1 MVFFKL
7 LFLSAL
13 AMLALPARSDV
24 VATVNGEP
32 LDRQEVEALA
42 AQALL
47 GVQDE
52 SARHA
57 VLRQTLE
64 TLVSERLF
72 AQAAKRAGLEQDET
86 VRSDLGDARR
96 EAVTNAF
103 IGDLLR
109 RLPPVSEQQIDRYI
123 ASHPKHFAARQTYHY
138 QRLAL
143 PPVDGLD
150 IERVREAIRT
160 HKTIDGLRAWARRQG
175 WLAELESRWQGAEQ
189 IDAGQLARLETMR
202 AEELAALVDSDSGQ
216 VIVLQRKGAWP
227 DPVDPARVRGAVA
240 LGVAA
245 EVRNEAVRS
254 LVANL
259 RAQADIV
266 VPALGSNDTVVATV
280 NGTTIE
286 RAAVERVLRRRAVA
300 TPTARLRQ
308 QIVDDLIDAVL
319 LHEAALSAPP
329 KEEVRPTLAEARALR
344 LILAAAYLDRVL
356 LGVAAP
362 EQREINRLVGQRPL
376 LFGERQ
382 VFRFQQ
388 TVLLPTAVAASEEI
402 RSVIA
407 TGMSGTR
414 LDAWLTGRGWVA
426 GRGTLWRGPEQVDR
440 ATLDALVGM
449 ADGETRVVVADPPRS
464 VLILQRIAAYPDPL
478 DLDQAS
484 SLAAQALLAQRRAEA
499 TGRRLAELRSAAQIV
514 VTADFV
520 GSSAQP
526 PRPALLALWTSR
538 HWSAFSNW
546 ILLAALIPLLP
557 AALAWFVVRTRR
569 RTVFTLAFPEQ
580 LSWRDRFS
588 ALTHSGPFLLVA
600 GGFLAL
606 AIAGAG
612 AAQWLLLR
620 GQIAPDRVIIATV
633 VGLLAAC
640 VLAGGLLLGMQRVV
654 SPIVGNRWWP
664 LLGLLGAQAG
674 SLFMLRW
681 SLS

>member
-7 LFLSAL
+7 VFLFAL

-32 LDRQEVEALA
+32 LDRQEVEAFA

-52 SARHA
+52 SARHVA
-57 VLRQTLE
+57 LKQTLE

-96 EAVTNAF
+96 EALTNAF

-123 ASHPKHFAARQTYHY
+123 ASHPKHFSARQTYHY

-143 PPVDGLD
+143 PPVDGLGV
-150 IERVREAIRT
+150 ERVREAIRT
-160 HKTIDGLRAWARRQG
+160 HKTIESLRAWARRQG
-175 WLAELESRWQGAEQ
+175 WLAELESRWQGSEQ
-189 IDAGQLARLETMR
+189 IEAAHLARLETMR
-202 AEELAALVDSDSGQ
+202 DDELAALVDSDSGQ
-216 VIVLQRKGAWP
+216 VIVLQRKGAWT

-240 LGVAA
+240 LGIAA
-245 EVRNEAVRS
+245 DARAAAVRS
-254 LVANL
+254 FVADL

-266 VPALGSNDTVVATV
+266 VPAFGSDGTAVATV
-280 NGTTIE
+280 NGTIIE
-286 RAAVERVLRRRAVA
+286 RAAVDRMLRKRAVA
-300 TPTARLRQ
+300 TPTVRLRQ
-308 QIVDDLIDAVL
+308 RIVDDLIDAVL
-319 LHEAALSAPP
+319 LHEAALAARP
-329 KEEVRPTLAEARALR
+329 KEEVRPTLDEARALR
-344 LILAAAYLDRVL
+344 LILAAAYLDREL

-362 EQREINRLVGQRPL
+362 EQREINRLVEQRPQ
-376 LFGERQ
+376 LFNERR

-388 TVLLPTAVAASEEI
+388 TVLLPAAVESIEEI
-402 RSVIA
+402 RSVV
-407 TGMSGTR
+407 GSGLSGAQ

-426 GRGTLWRGPEQVDR
+426 GRGTLWRGPEQIDR
-440 ATLDALVGM
+440 ATFDALASM
-449 ADGETRVVVADPPRS
+449 ADGETRVVVADFPRS

-478 DLDQAS
+478 DLDRAS

-499 TGRRLAELRSAAQIV
+499 TGRRLAELRAAAQV
-514 VTADFV
+514 VVAADFA

-526 PRPALLALWTSR
+526 PRQPPLASWTS
-538 HWSAFSNW
+538 HDWSAFSGW

-557 AALAWFVVRTRR
+557 AALAWYVVRTRR
-569 RTVFTLAFPEQ
+569 MTVFTLAFPEQ
-580 LSWRDRFS
+580 LSWRVRFS
-588 ALTHSGPFLLVA
+588 VLTHSGPFLLVA
-600 GGFLAL
+600 GGFLVL
-606 AIAGAG
+606 AILGAG

-620 GQIAPDRVIIATV
+620 GQIAPDRVVVATV
-633 VGLLAAC
+633 VGLLSAC
-640 VLAGGLLLGMQRVV
+640 VLAGGLLLGMHRSA

-664 LLGLLGAQAG
+664 LLGLLGAEAG

-681 SLS
+681 SLA